1 MVRCHNTEGKYGEAT
16 ENGYYKKLS
25 KAYLHVQSLTGNAKL
40 TEIKLDGANGVGGPK
55 VKELSSHMKG
65 QLPLVI
71 FNDSVVE
78 KLNDKCGADYV
89 KVGQCEPQGMT
100 ISPGDKCVTFDG
112 DADRVM
118 YFFLD
123 EGKSFHLLDGD
134 RIATLIAGY
143 LKQLVDQAGVVL
155 DRGLGMVQ
163 TAYAN
168 GSSTKYAQAELKV
181 PVAFAKTGVK
191 YVHHRAE
198 QFDIGIYFEANGH
211 GTVLFSDEATTKIKE
226 AAKGTTPESEENKAA
241 TVLVGIID
249 VINQA
254 VGDAMSDMLVV
265 EAILNA
271 RGWDLQEWYS
281 CYTDLASRQLKVKVK
296 DRTVLKTSET
306 ETEALEP
313 QGLQDE
319 INKVVSKYANARSFA
334 RPSGTEDVVRVY
346 AEGNSREEADA
357 LALEVAQLV
366 YDLAGGIG
374 ERPQ

>member
-1 MVRCHNTEGKYGEAT
+1 VAT

-25 KAYLHVQSLTGNAKL
+25 KAYLHLRSLTGSAKP

-55 VKELSSHMKG
+55 VKELSNYMKG
-65 QLPLVI
+65 QLPLVVY
-71 FNDSVVE
+71 NDGVVE
-78 KLNDKCGADYV
+78 KLNEQCGADYV
-89 KVGQCEPQGMT
+89 KLEQCEPQGMT
-100 ISPGDKCVTFDG
+100 ITPGDKCVTFDG

-123 EGKSFHLLDGD
+123 EEKKFHLLDGD

-143 LKQLVDQAGVVL
+143 LKEKVDQTGVVL
-155 DRGLGMVQ
+155 DKGLGMVQ

-168 GSSTKYAQAELKV
+168 GSSTKYAQTELKV

-211 GTVLFSDEATTKIKE
+211 GTVIFSDEAMHKIRE
-226 AAKGTTPESEENKAA
+226 AAKNNVVGSEQNKAA
-241 TVLVGIID
+241 TELVSMID
-249 VINQA
+249 LINQA

-265 EAILNA
+265 EAVLSS
-271 RGWDLQEWYS
+271 RGWDLQTWYS
-281 CYTDLASRQLKVKVK
+281 CYTDLSSRQLKVKVK
-296 DRTVLKTSET
+296 DRAVLKTSET

-313 QGLQDE
+313 EGLQE
-319 INKVVSKYANARSFA
+319 GINKVVAKYTNARSFA

-346 AEGNSREEADA
+346 AEGDSREAADA
-357 LALEVAQLV
+357 LAVEVAQLV
-366 YDLAGGIG
+366 FDFAGGIG